1 MIGSLRGT
9 VLERSLA
16 GEVVVETGG
25 VGYRVLV
32 PVSAVPALEPDTPA
46 FLFTHLHVRDDT
58 MLLYGFPSRDER
70 QTFEALLGAS
80 GVGPK
85 LALAV
90 LSVLDPG
97 ALRRALVDDDEAAL
111 TAVPGVGPRTAKR
124 LLLELKT
131 RLDVPD
137 FDLAEPT
144 GDGVSARTEVR
155 AALAELGY
163 GTDEIRDVLARV
175 DESGPTET
183 MLREALRLLAAR
195 V

>member
-1 MIGSLRGT
+1 MIGSVRGT
-9 VLERSLA
+9 ILERSPA
-16 GEVVVETGG
+16 GEVVIETGG

-32 PVSAVPALEPDTPA
+32 PVSTIPTLELDAPA

-58 MLLYGFPSRDER
+58 MVLYGFSTRDQR

-111 TAVPGVGPRTAKR
+111 TAIPGVGPRTAKR

-131 RLDVPD
+131 RLDVPEL
-137 FDLAEPT
+137 DLAEPA

-163 GTDEIRDVLARV
+163 GADEIRAVLARV
-175 DESGPTET
+175 DESGATET